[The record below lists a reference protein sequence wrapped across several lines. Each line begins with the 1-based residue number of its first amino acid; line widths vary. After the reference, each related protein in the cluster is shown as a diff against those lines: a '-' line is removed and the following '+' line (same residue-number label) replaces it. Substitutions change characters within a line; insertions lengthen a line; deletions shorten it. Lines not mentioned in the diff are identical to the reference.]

1 MSTDARAV
9 AEPLLGFA
17 DSLPAAAADTAA
29 PAAMLHLLT
38 FTLEREE
45 FGIPVIFIANFGDL
59 MQFLDSD
66 SPHARD
72 ARAFRSAMEQYRAKY
87 AA

>member
-45 FGIPVIFIANFGDL
+45 FGIPVTRPTSGA
-59 MQFLDSD
+59 
-66 SPHARD
+66 SPTSAAGSSRWW
-72 ARAFRSAMEQYRAKY
+72 RSAPGSA
-87 AA
+87 

>member
-29 PAAMLHLLT
+29 PATMLHLLT
-38 FTLEREE
+38 F
-45 FGIPVIFIANFGDL
+45 G
-59 MQFLDSD
+59 LD
-66 SPHARD
+66 R
-72 ARAFRSAMEQYRAKY
+72 
-87 AA
+87 